1 MVSLVFQM
9 THSNERE
16 VLLTNMDVNATGEFY
31 CEVSTEVPS
40 IYTKASDELEITVYS
55 EYPRGRSTC

>member
-1 MVSLVFQM
+1 M

-16 VLLTNMDVNATGEFY
+16 VLLTNMDVNATGDFF

-40 IYTKASDELEITVYS
+40 IYTKASDEVEITVYS
-55 EYPRGRSTC
+55 E